1 MGMKIKIKKWIN
13 GSIFLLIVTDSFI
26 IKYMPRLR
34 KTNIKKHL
42 TINRK

>member
-26 IKYMPRLR
+26 IK
-34 KTNIKKHL
+34 HL